1 MSFCLYWVVQIS
13 SWQAYYQKLCT
24 YYGLNRRTSTQLKLR
39 SPKGEIDTDSVLNQL
54 VQNLRQD
61 IFLNKNSI
69 QMFWYWYANF
79 LFYYWYA
86 NFEFLDRAPSE
97 RNSYQDFHSSFK
109 NFQLIPRTIIISA
122 TPIMGVQISYV
133 LSKTDLN
140 NQETTF

>member
-1 MSFCLYWVVQIS
+1 MSFCLYWVVHICTNIS

-79 LFYYWYA
+79 FFFIGMQIS
-86 NFEFLDRAPSE
+86 NFLTVLHLKETRIKTSIAVLKT
-97 RNSYQDFHSSFK
+97 NTK
-109 NFQLIPRTIIISA
+109 NYHYFCHTYH
-122 TPIMGVQISYV
+122 VWISYV
-133 LSKTDLN
+133 LSKKDLN

>member
-1 MSFCLYWVVQIS
+1 MTSYVLYGPKSNPPQITGSTNSIPNVILFILSCTNIS

-79 LFYYWYA
+79 F
-86 NFEFLDRAPSE
+86 FF
-97 RNSYQDFHSSFK
+97 
-109 NFQLIPRTIIISA
+109 IG
-122 TPIMGVQISYV
+122 MQISNFLTV
-133 LSKTDLN
+133 LHLKETRIKTSIAVLKTSN
-140 NQETTF
+140 